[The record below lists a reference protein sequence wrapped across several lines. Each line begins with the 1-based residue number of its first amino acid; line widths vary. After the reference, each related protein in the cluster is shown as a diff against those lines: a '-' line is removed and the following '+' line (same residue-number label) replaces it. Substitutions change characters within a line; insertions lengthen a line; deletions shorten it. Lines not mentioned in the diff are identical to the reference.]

1 MGNQGNNDLVIR
13 VLHCKARI
21 SMDGGA
27 ASAASKAVTKAPQP
41 GVFKRLLELLM
52 MLVSAFL
59 VIFAWDT
66 ANKAK
71 EESAQLRDELRR
83 SKAQQMDRSGT
94 RCTVCLDNP
103 REVLLQSCGHVCMCR
118 DCANRVLAGDRSCP
132 ICRKFVEKFQPAYIS

>member
-1 MGNQGNNDLVIR
+1 MKIFYP
-13 VLHCKARI
+13 CI
-21 SMDGGA
+21 SLKSQVKLTMDGGA
-27 ASAASKAVTKAPQP
+27 TSAATKAVSKAPQS

-118 DCANRVLAGDRSCP
+118 DCANR
-132 ICRKFVEKFQPAYIS
+132 